1 MLAEDTTLGHRLQTA
16 NAEAQ
21 QCRICLESSGHDF
34 IAPCRCKGTSKWV
47 HRSCLDRW
55 RSSHINPSSF
65 THCSECALPYHF
77 VARNVDEGEY
87 EFQLRRRR
95 VIGQILGNFLLGFLM
110 IQLWL
115 CVLAL
120 LIRSVDSRQ
129 ELVKIFSFNDYGQV
143 DYQAT
148 FLDSLR
154 YHKTTYYL
162 SAVLLSFFLLGV
174 VGLFGMCTMLC
185 RSSSTAR
192 SPNIMPG
199 GNFIQN
205 YYFYSNS
212 CQCCADCVD
221 CCGTCLQES
230 RSCEGGS
237 NCRAE
242 HCNCD
247 GECCRGSSS
256 SEGVGSAIAV
266 CLVVIFVA
274 LVIAGIFF
282 ALVAFVAAL
291 QNSVQKIIRL
301 REIRS
306 LTQEYI
312 VSDLSS
318 YDLSSTIV
326 APEQIDIEG
335 GVQPSAPSFRDV
347 APVTDMDT
355 QLRLTRDMQ
364 AIYGMHL

>member
-1 MLAEDTTLGHRLQTA
+1 MLAEDTTRGHPLHTA
-16 NAEAQ
+16 NAESQ

-34 IAPCRCKGTSKWV
+34 IAPCRCKGSSKWI

-55 RSSHINPSSF
+55 RSSHINPTSF
-65 THCSECALPYHF
+65 THCSECAFPYHF

-95 VIGQILGNFLLGFLM
+95 VIGQILGNFLLGFLA

-115 CVLAL
+115 CLLAL
-120 LIRSVDSRQ
+120 AIRAIDSRE
-129 ELVKIFSFNDYGQV
+129 ELVKIFNFHDFGPADQHG
-143 DYQAT
+143 T

-162 SAVLLSFFLLGV
+162 SAVLVSFCLVGF
-174 VGLFGMCTMLC
+174 VGLCGMCAMLC
-185 RSSSTAR
+185 QNSPTVR
-192 SPNIMPG
+192 SPTIMPT
-199 GNFIQN
+199 GNSVHN
-205 YYFYSNS
+205 YYIYSN
-212 CQCCADCVD
+212 CQCCGDCVD
-221 CCGTCLQES
+221 CCGTCLQET
-230 RSCEGGS
+230 RTCDGGS
-237 NCRAE
+237 ACRSDS
-242 HCNCD
+242 CD
-247 GECCRGSSS
+247 GECCRGNNS
-256 SEGVGSAIAV
+256 GDAGSAIAV

-282 ALVAFVAAL
+282 ALVALVAAL
-291 QNSVQKIIRL
+291 QNSVQKVIRL
-301 REIRS
+301 REIQS

-326 APEQIDIEG
+326 APEQMDIEG
-335 GVQPSAPSFRDV
+335 GLQPSAPTFRDV

-364 AIYGMHL
+364 AIYGMTR